1 MVRVASPCA
10 WNAPSRLAVMPW
22 GRVVRAR
29 VAGDGGGHRR
39 AVGAGLGVGLDDEAR
54 RPFSR
59 RIWLGPSRSV
69 MSASAWAG
77 TQPVGVSMRR
87 SRSAATERPDSGRRR
102 VTS

>member
-22 GRVVRAR
+22 GRAVRAR
-29 VAGDGGGHRR
+29 VSAMAAATAEPSAPAWVLAWTTSR
-39 AVGAGLGVGLDDEAR
+39 R

-59 RIWLGPSRSV
+59 RIWLGPSRSA

-77 TQPVGVSMRR
+77 TQPLGVSMRS
-87 SRSAATERPDSGRRR
+87 SRRAATERPDSGSRT